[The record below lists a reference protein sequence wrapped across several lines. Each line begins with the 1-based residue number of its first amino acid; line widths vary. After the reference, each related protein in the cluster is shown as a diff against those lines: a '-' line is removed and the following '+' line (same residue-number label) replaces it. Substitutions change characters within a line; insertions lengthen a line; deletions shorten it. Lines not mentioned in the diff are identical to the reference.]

1 MSLRDELALWAAARD
16 AFSAQNYTMTLQ
28 LFRRMQQT
36 AMIMTNMGLLYAG
49 MGEHEKALRP
59 FTDATARDSYLSIS
73 YFQRGV
79 SHFLLERY
87 RPASRDFKRAWL
99 SLRGNEEIAYGPL
112 GLSFNLFASEVL
124 FNLGLSRIRM
134 DQIDKGMEYLTKAK
148 VLTLTED
155 HYVIE
160 EAIQSNGEGYTVFSI
175 PPGVLYW
182 PPETK
187 LMSVKRKEFIPKAIL
202 IAATDPDDL
211 GTDFSGPRQLLRHQ
225 RNLNRQSTAILAR
238 RVTLVSIPHLIF
250 AIPPSELIPGSN
262 APITAPYVTDLDPL
276 PSGRRSLDENSAY
289 EAMRLP

>member
-16 AFSAQNYTMTLQ
+16 AFNAHNYTMSLQ
-28 LFRRMQQT
+28 LFARMQQT
-36 AMIMTNMGLLYAG
+36 AMILTNMGLLYAAI
-49 MGEHEKALRP
+49 GEHEKALRR
-59 FTDATARDSYLSIS
+59 FTDATTRDSYLSIS

-99 SLRGNEEIAYGPL
+99 SLRGNEEINYGPL

-134 DQIDKGMEYLTKAK
+134 DRMDKGMEYLAKAK

-160 EAIQSNGEGYTVFSI
+160 EAIRSKRDGFTVFSI

-202 IAATDPDDL
+202 IAATDLDDL
-211 GTDFSGPRQLLRHQ
+211 ETDFSGPRQLLRHQ
-225 RNLNRQSTAILAR
+225 RNLNRRSTAIVAR
-238 RVTLVSIPHLIF
+238 RVTLVSIRTTLFLSLQSTPVHF
-250 AIPPSELIPGSN
+250 LIPQH
-262 APITAPYVTDLDPL
+262 I
-276 PSGRRSLDENSAY
+276 
-289 EAMRLP
+289 